1 MEAAHCV
8 PALVLAWPPELTL
21 VYVCTENNVK
31 GGAVLFFIV
40 ISKQEEVSDMACN
53 PTDTCAVSA
62 GVAYRAA
69 LSGDAR
75 CSLRAG
81 QDRSSQRGH
90 QLRAEPR
97 PDSGAIAEG
106 LSPLQARTG
115 APVSE
120 QHRPRRTQ
128 APEAAGDVTA
138 LVGAGV
144 WGLLTFINVCETEPH
159 IVT

>member
-1 MEAAHCV
+1 
-8 PALVLAWPPELTL
+8 
-21 VYVCTENNVK
+21 
-31 GGAVLFFIV
+31 
-40 ISKQEEVSDMACN
+40 MACN
-53 PTDTCAVSA
+53 PTDACAVSA

-69 LSGDAR
+69 LSCDAR

-106 LSPLQARTG
+106 LSSLQARTG
-115 APVSE
+115 ASVSE

-138 LVGAGV
+138 LVGTGV
-144 WGLLTFINVCETEPH
+144 WGLLTFINVWETEPH
-159 IVT
+159 FFT